1 MGAEAIKRKKKFQ
14 LVHSWPIAFPEGS
27 GSCRG
32 IRLAWDT
39 QEVVQK
45 LDMWLT
51 LICLR
56 GAPGGFR
63 TSLALSPE
71 AHCILFWLHPWW
83 LSEVSSCARQ
93 VSAGVPSAEIPGPW
107 MSLSLCAVCEALAP
121 FPGGTNAVLL
131 PRQRVGW
138 VHHDGGLC
146 FACSEPTGRWVCLT
160 PLALEKS
167 KDFRGLSVLF
177 ALGLHHV
184 RLSFPIYSEETF
196 FAFLN
201 PLNFPSL

>member
-1 MGAEAIKRKKKFQ
+1 MGAEAIKRKKK
-14 LVHSWPIAFPEGS
+14 VSVGS
-27 GSCRG
+27 LLTYCLSRG
-32 IRLAWDT
+32 IRFLQRHQVGLRHSRSCSKTWH
-39 QEVVQK
+39 VVNT
-45 LDMWLT
+45 DMSEGSSW
-51 LICLR
+51 
-56 GAPGGFR
+56 GFR

-83 LSEVSSCARQ
+83 LSKVPSCARQ

-138 VHHDGGLC
+138 VHHDDGLC
-146 FACSEPTGRWVCLT
+146 FACSGVRVCLT